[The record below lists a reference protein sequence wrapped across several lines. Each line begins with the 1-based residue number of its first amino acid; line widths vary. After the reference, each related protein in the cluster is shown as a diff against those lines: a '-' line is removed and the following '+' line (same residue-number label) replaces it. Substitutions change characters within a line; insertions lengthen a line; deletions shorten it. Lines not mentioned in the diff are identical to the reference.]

1 MQNTQDSPVTPSR
14 APSMEQLPANC
25 NILLLNIGKMVK
37 DSDSYIREHPLLCSG
52 CSATCSKLNQ
62 INDSKTWTCV
72 FCAAENPLSNDNIF
86 KIREEGDELYSG
98 DPLLENEYSF
108 GNQSMIIFCIDISGS
123 MSVTTELSQD
133 QSNDYNIV
141 YKSRME
147 AVKSALDQTLDIL
160 HKQHCEK
167 RVALVTFSDQ
177 VKLYGDGLK
186 EPLVLQ
192 DTELLDP
199 DHLKSQGE
207 DQPLPR
213 PLSETLHALKEKI
226 HCLEESGATAL
237 GPAALVSIAIASKS
251 PGSKV
256 IICTD
261 GRANTDLGNLE
272 DISEEYAYQSS
283 KLYYSNL
290 GDLALQHSVVV
301 SVVTIEGTNCRLP
314 ELGQLA
320 DKTGGKVNIVHPLKL
335 ADEFQS
341 ILEEDIIATNVK
353 LKVFLPLT
361 MYFLYEGDQ
370 QSVLEKS
377 FGSVTSDTVLST
389 EFNIYSSKIKEV
401 LRFSQLPIQLHLTYT
416 LPDGRSRWR
425 ILSLRRPVTN
435 DCSTAL
441 ESIDLSVL
449 QIHSVQF
456 SARLAMEGYVSEA
469 RNVALELKALIDMVM
484 RHEKYEAPDVV
495 YEDWE
500 NSMAPIYEDL
510 QEYMKEDS
518 SGKTEQDSHREVP
531 VVKTFSDEMA
541 TMIFHMKRAK
551 NKVLSKL
558 GN

>member
-1 MQNTQDSPVTPSR
+1 MAEPTLTWATWKTFQKNMPTSPQSFTTVIW
-14 APSMEQLPANC
+14 E
-25 NILLLNIGKMVK
+25 
-37 DSDSYIREHPLLCSG
+37 
-52 CSATCSKLNQ
+52 
-62 INDSKTWTCV
+62 TW
-72 FCAAENPLSNDNIF
+72 L
-86 KIREEGDELYSG
+86 
-98 DPLLENEYSF
+98 
-108 GNQSMIIFCIDISGS
+108 
-123 MSVTTELSQD
+123 
-133 QSNDYNIV
+133 
-141 YKSRME
+141 
-147 AVKSALDQTLDIL
+147 
-160 HKQHCEK
+160 
-167 RVALVTFSDQ
+167 FS
-177 VKLYGDGLK
+177 
-186 EPLVLQ
+186 
-192 DTELLDP
+192 T
-199 DHLKSQGE
+199 
-207 DQPLPR
+207 
-213 PLSETLHALKEKI
+213 
-226 HCLEESGATAL
+226 
-237 GPAALVSIAIASKS
+237 
-251 PGSKV
+251 
-256 IICTD
+256 
-261 GRANTDLGNLE
+261 
-272 DISEEYAYQSS
+272 
-283 KLYYSNL
+283 
-290 GDLALQHSVVV
+290 VV